1 MAPAFWFTLQ
11 IKGRRISIPLLLL
24 LPLALLLDLLA
35 LVALCVVGVWKKR
48 ALFIRLSTGFFLSRL
63 TLGLM
68 LWGGNFRIGVNE
80 GQPVVRLYGGWRY
93 G

>member
-11 IKGRRISIPLLLL
+11 IKGRRIPIPLVLV
-24 LPLALLLDLLA
+24 LPVALLLDG
-35 LVALCVVGVWKKR
+35 VALAALCAVGIWKRR
-48 ALFIRLSTGFFLSRL
+48 ALLPRIGLGFYLTRL

-80 GQPVVRLYGGWRY
+80 GQPVVRLHGGWRY
-93 G
+93 R